1 VLTKTTDD
9 LLKDISKTVAALLV
23 AFGILC
29 LRAWLASICAD
40 LLLPGFSLGFW
51 NWVLIVATFRF
62 LIATDK
68 LNDGQN

>member
-1 VLTKTTDD
+1 MLTKATDD
-9 LLKDISKTVAALLV
+9 FLKNISKTMAAVLV

-29 LRAWLASICAD
+29 LRAWLVSICAG
-40 LLLPGFSLGFW
+40 LLLPGFVLGFW

-68 LNDGQN
+68 AE